1 MTKRRLKRSVVYG
14 LYGLAFTFVMGTI
27 YVLEVSTN
35 RGFEDDTSYVGD
47 IIINEDNNVPVVN
60 VEEAIIR
67 PYSEDGIAI
76 VKNFYDYKAEDKT
89 QQESLIYYG
98 NTYLQNSGVDYSK
111 QGEEFEVV
119 SILDGKVTNVTE
131 NTLLG
136 KTVEIT
142 HDNGLVSVYQSL
154 GEVGVTL
161 DSEISQGQAIGKT
174 GTANIATD
182 LGNHLHFELIYN
194 GENVNPEMYYDK
206 KLSEI

>member
-35 RGFEDDTSYVGD
+35 RGFEEDTSYVGD

-154 GEVGVTL
+154 GEVSVTL

-182 LGNHLHFELIYN
+182 LGNHLHFELIHN

>member
-182 LGNHLHFELIYN
+182 LGNHLHFELIHN

>member
-35 RGFEDDTSYVGD
+35 RGFEEDTSYVGD

-154 GEVGVTL
+154 GEVSVTL

>member
-154 GEVGVTL
+154 GEVSVTL

-182 LGNHLHFELIYN
+182 LGNHLHFELIHN

>member
-27 YVLEVSTN
+27 YVLELSTN

-76 VKNFYDYKAEDKT
+76 VKNFYDYKGEDKT

-154 GEVGVTL
+154 GEVSVTL

-182 LGNHLHFELIYN
+182 LGNHLHFELIHN

>member
-14 LYGLAFTFVMGTI
+14 LYVLAFTFVMGTI

-67 PYSEDGIAI
+67 PYNEDGIAI

-154 GEVGVTL
+154 GEVSVTL
-161 DSEISQGQAIGKT
+161 DAEISQGQAIGKT

-182 LGNHLHFELIYN
+182 LGNHLHFELIHN